1 VVDEVK
7 SITKE
12 ARLRFGLQLSV
23 GIIVGVV
30 MTGIVG
36 PIALAIIVGLAT
48 GHH

>member
-7 SITKE
+7 SSSKE
-12 ARLRFGLQLSV
+12 ERLGLQLSV

-30 MTGIVG
+30 MTGVVG